1 MRIKVWAI
9 AIALVVAGAA
19 CGKKDGVKKPGV
31 IPSGPDGWV
40 HYIPADSPLVIAN
53 LAPVPES
60 LVNWAA
66 DGLAPLAA
74 VAEKALG
81 DELAKSTDETERAV
95 LTELQGKL
103 SRQGLADIGVSLT
116 PRFAVYSIGLSLAMR
131 LELADGQRFR
141 GFIER
146 LEQAAGKPMVR
157 ASLEGVEYLRASD
170 EEAAVI
176 IVLRDK
182 DVTVGIMHAKASDLV
197 LPVLLGVQRPEV
209 SVADTGVLPKL
220 VDQYKLMGV
229 STGYF
234 DTHALMR
241 MLTGR
246 ASAVSQSTLTA
257 SGVDLSQL
265 ATPACQKE
273 MDSLA
278 AIAPRLVFDYTAI
291 QPPRLDTVGVIELRS
306 DIARD
311 LAGVQAPVHGLGDAS
326 SRPRMFALG
335 VGLDLEKAIGWLH
348 AKARGVVAAP
358 YQCPA
363 LAELNELMGD
373 LDRELAGM
381 QGAMPPFLAGFR
393 GVAMVIEDLQMGGF
407 IPSGAGYVVL
417 GVAQP
422 MAVIEM
428 VGAFLP
434 QLAQVQVKAGG
445 APTPVTTGVPGLDPV
460 HVTVQ
465 GSWLGA
471 AVGKG
476 MSEQMVAAL
485 RATPPGQG
493 PFMVMAYDYARFI
506 EMIQASSGAQMGAD
520 EKLLMDAMGKLLGFT
535 VANMRFEPH
544 GLVIHQTIQGR

>member
-1 MRIKVWAI
+1 MRIKLWAV

-31 IPSGPDGWV
+31 VPSGPDGWAY
-40 HYIPADSPLVIAN
+40 YIPADSPLVVAN
-53 LAPVPES
+53 LEPMPES
-60 LVNWAA
+60 LVNWVA

-74 VAEKALG
+74 MGEKAIG
-81 DELAKSTDETERAV
+81 DELAESTDETERAV

-103 SRQGLADIGVSLT
+103 SRQGLADIGVSLN
-116 PRFAVYSIGLSLAMR
+116 PRFALYGVGLSLAIR

-146 LEQAAGKPMVR
+146 LEKAAGKPMER
-157 ASLEGVEYLRASD
+157 ASLEGVEYLRAGD
-170 EEAAVI
+170 EEVAVI
-176 IVLRDK
+176 VALREK
-182 DVTVGIMHAKASDLV
+182 DVTLGVMHAKASELV
-197 LPVLLGVQRPEV
+197 LPVLLGVQRPQV
-209 SVADTGVLPKL
+209 SVGDTGVLPKL
-220 VDQYKLMGV
+220 AKQYKLMGV

-234 DTHALMR
+234 DSQALAH

-246 ASAVSQSTLTA
+246 ASALSQGTLTA
-257 SGVDLSQL
+257 SGVDLSEF

-273 MDSLA
+273 FDSLA
-278 AIAPRLVFDYTAI
+278 AIAPRVVFDYTAI
-291 QPPRLDTVGVIELRS
+291 QPPRLETAGVVELRS

-311 LAGVQAPVHGLGDAS
+311 LAGVQTPVHGLGDAS
-326 SRPRMFALG
+326 RPRLFALG
-335 VGLDLEKAIGWLH
+335 VGLDLEKAIAWLH
-348 AKARGVVAAP
+348 GKAKGVVAAP

-363 LAELNELMGD
+363 LAGLNEFMGD
-373 LDRELAGM
+373 LDRELEGV
-381 QGAMPPFLAGFR
+381 QGSMPPFLAGFR
-393 GVAMVIEDLQMGGF
+393 GVSMVIEDLQMGGF

-434 QLAQVQVKAGG
+434 QLAQVKVKDGG
-445 APTPVTTGVPGLDPV
+445 APTAVTTGVPGLDPV

-485 RATPPGQG
+485 RATPSGEG
-493 PFMVMAYDYARFI
+493 PFMVMAYDYARFV
-506 EMIQASSGAQMGAD
+506 EVIQAAGGSEMD
-520 EKLLMDAMGKLLGFT
+520 PTEKLLMDAMGKLLGFT
-535 VANMRFEPH
+535 TASMRFEPQ

>member
-1 MRIKVWAI
+1 MKIKVWAI

-53 LAPVPES
+53 LEPVPES
-60 LVNWAA
+60 LVNWLAE
-66 DGLAPLAA
+66 GLAPLSA
-74 VAEKALG
+74 VGEKAIS
-81 DELAKSTDETERAV
+81 DKLATTTDETERAV
-95 LTELQGKL
+95 LAELQGKL
-103 SRQGLADIGVSLT
+103 SRQGMADIGVSLN
-116 PRFAVYSIGLSLAMR
+116 PRFALYGIGLSLAMR

-141 GFIER
+141 SFIER
-146 LEQAAGKPMVR
+146 LEKAGGKPMER
-157 ASLEGVEYLRASD
+157 ATFEGVEYLRASD

-176 IVLRDK
+176 IAIRDK
-182 DVTVGIMHAKASDLV
+182 EVILGVMHAKASDLV
-197 LPVLLGVQRPEV
+197 LPLLLGVQRPEV

-234 DTHALMR
+234 DSNALVR

-246 ASAVSQSTLTA
+246 ASTLSQGTLTA

-278 AIAPRLVFDYTAI
+278 AIAPRVVFDYTAI
-291 QPPRLDTVGVIELRS
+291 QPPRLDTIGVVELRS

-311 LAGVQAPVHGLGDAS
+311 LAGVQTPVHGLGDT
-326 SRPRMFALG
+326 SRPHMFAFGL
-335 VGLDLEKAIGWLH
+335 GLDLEKAIGWMH
-348 AKARGVVAAP
+348 TKAKGVVAAP

-363 LAELNELMGD
+363 LAELNGFMGELDGQI
-373 LDRELAGM
+373 AGM
-381 QGAMPPFLAGFR
+381 QGSMPPFLAGFR
-393 GVAMVIEDLQMGGF
+393 GMALVLEDLQMGGF
-407 IPSGAGYVVL
+407 IPTGAGYVVL

-434 QLAQVQVKAGG
+434 QLAQVKVKADG

-465 GSWLGA
+465 KSWLGA

-476 MSEQMVAAL
+476 TSEQMVAAL
-485 RATPPGQG
+485 RAEPPAQG
-493 PFMVMAYDYARFI
+493 PFAVFAYDYGRFI
-506 EMIQASSGAQMGAD
+506 QVIQASSGAQMNAD
-520 EKLLMDAMGKLLGFT
+520 EKLLMDALGNLLGFT
-535 VANMRFEPH
+535 VASMRFEPH
-544 GLVIHQTIQGR
+544 GLVIHQSIQGR

>member
-1 MRIKVWAI
+1 MKFKVWAI
-9 AIALVVAGAA
+9 AVALVVAGAA

-40 HYIPADSPLVIAN
+40 HYIPADSPLVVAN
-53 LAPVPES
+53 LEPVPES
-60 LVNWAA
+60 LVNWLA

-74 VAEKALG
+74 MGEKAIG
-81 DELAKSTDETERAV
+81 DQMATSTDQTERAV
-95 LTELQGKL
+95 LAEIQGKL
-103 SRQGLADIGVSLT
+103 SRQGLVDIGVSLS
-116 PRFAVYSIGLSLAMR
+116 PRFALYGIGLSLAMR

-146 LEQAAGKPMVR
+146 LEKAGGKPMER
-157 ASLEGVEYLRASD
+157 ASLEGVEYLRAGD
-170 EEAAVI
+170 EEVAVI
-176 IVLRDK
+176 VAIRDK
-182 DVTVGIMHAKASDLV
+182 EVTVGLMHAKASEMV
-197 LPVLLGVQRPEV
+197 LPVLLGVQRPES

-234 DTHALMR
+234 DTHALVR

-246 ASAVSQSTLTA
+246 ASALSQGTLTA
-257 SGVDLSQL
+257 SGMDFSQF

-278 AIAPRLVFDYTAI
+278 AIAPRVVFDYTAI
-291 QPPRLDTVGVIELRS
+291 QPPRLDTLGVLELRS

-311 LAGVQAPVHGLGDAS
+311 LAGVQTPVQGLGDPN
-326 SRPRMFALG
+326 RPHMFTFG

-348 AKARGVVAAP
+348 AKAKGVVAAP

-363 LAELNELMGD
+363 LADLNGLMTE
-373 LDRELAGM
+373 LDRELGNL
-381 QGAMPPFLAGFR
+381 QGGMPPFLAGFR
-393 GVAMVIEDLQMGGF
+393 GMAMVLEDLQMGGF

-434 QLAQVQVKAGG
+434 QLAQVKVKADG

-476 MSEQMVAAL
+476 MSDQMVAAL
-485 RATPPGQG
+485 RAKPAAEG
-493 PFMVMAYDYARFI
+493 PFAVVAYDYARFI
-506 EMIQASSGAQMGAD
+506 QVVQASSGAEMDAE
-520 EKLLMDAMGKLLGFT
+520 EKLLMDAVGRLLGFT
-535 VANMRFEPH
+535 VATMRFESS
-544 GLVIHQTIQGR
+544 GLVMHQTIQGR

>member
-1 MRIKVWAI
+1 MKIKVWAI

-60 LVNWAA
+60 LVNWLA
-66 DGLAPLAA
+66 DGLAPLSA
-74 VAEKALG
+74 VGEKAIG
-81 DELAKSTDETERAV
+81 DKLAETTDETERAV
-95 LTELQGKL
+95 LAELQGKL
-103 SRQGLADIGVSLT
+103 SRQGLADIGVSLN
-116 PRFAVYSIGLSLAMR
+116 PRFALYGIGLSLAMR

-141 GFIER
+141 SFIER
-146 LEQAAGKPMVR
+146 LEKAGGKPLER
-157 ASLEGVEYLRASD
+157 AAFEGVEYLRASD

-176 IVLRDK
+176 IAIRDK
-182 DVTVGIMHAKASDLV
+182 EVILGVMHAKASDLV
-197 LPVLLGVQRPEV
+197 LPLLLGVQRPEV

-220 VDQYKLMGV
+220 VNQYKLMGV

-234 DTHALMR
+234 DSNALVR

-246 ASAVSQSTLTA
+246 ASTLSQGTLTA
-257 SGVDLSQL
+257 SGADLAQL

-273 MDSLA
+273 LDSLA
-278 AIAPRLVFDYTAI
+278 AIAPRVVFDYTAI
-291 QPPRLDTVGVIELRS
+291 QPPRLDTLGVVELRS

-311 LAGVQAPVHGLGDAS
+311 LAGVQTPVQGLGDP
-326 SRPRMFALG
+326 SRPHMFAFG
-335 VGLDLEKAIGWLH
+335 VGLDLEKAISWLH
-348 AKARGVVAAP
+348 TKAKGVVAAP

-363 LAELNELMGD
+363 LAELNGFMGD
-373 LDRELAGM
+373 LDREIAGM
-381 QGAMPPFLAGFR
+381 QGSMPPFLAGFR
-393 GVAMVIEDLQMGGF
+393 GMALVLEDLQMGGF

-434 QLAQVQVKAGG
+434 QLAQVKVKAGG

-476 MSEQMVAAL
+476 SSEQMIAAL
-485 RATPPGQG
+485 RAEPPAQG
-493 PFMVMAYDYARFI
+493 PFAVFAYDYGRFI
-506 EMIQASSGAQMGAD
+506 QVIQASSGAEMNAD
-520 EKLLMDAMGKLLGFT
+520 EKLLMDALGNLLGFT
-535 VANMRFEPH
+535 VASMRFEPH